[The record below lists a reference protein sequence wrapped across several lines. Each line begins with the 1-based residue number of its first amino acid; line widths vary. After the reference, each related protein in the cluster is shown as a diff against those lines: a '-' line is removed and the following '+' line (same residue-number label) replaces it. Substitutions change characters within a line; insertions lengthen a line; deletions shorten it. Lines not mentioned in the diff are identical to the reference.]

1 MRATIEIKPV
11 RHPAEKMS
19 FIKFPRYIY
28 KKDPYWVQPL
38 VGERKEFFNSKQN
51 PFFEHGEVEFFLAT
65 RNKEYV
71 GRIAAIV
78 DHNYNEFQKEK
89 AGFFGCFE
97 TSDDPQ
103 AAEALLDKAVNWVK
117 NKGMEIIYGPASFTA
132 NDEYGLLIEGF
143 DSPPVVMMPYN
154 PAYYPKLIE
163 QYGFQKARDLMAYF
177 MKADKPVPERIVKIS
192 NRIQQRKEIQ
202 LRTIDM
208 KHLEGEV
215 KIIRALYNK
224 VLENIWGF
232 VPLTDAEIN
241 RLVAHLKKIVEPGLV
256 IFAEIAGKPVG
267 FIISLPDI
275 NQALIKLN
283 GRLLPLGIFKLLRY
297 SRQINRIRVIT
308 MGVLPEYRKWG
319 IETLL
324 YIQTIRKGI
333 QLGYKGAELSF
344 VLEDNSMMNRAAK
357 SLGAALYKRYRI
369 YKKTLKY
376 NPGEQK

>member
-11 RHPAEKMS
+11 RTPAEKMS

-28 KKDPYWVQPL
+28 KRNPYWVQPL
-38 VGERKEFFNSKQN
+38 IGERKEFFNSKQN
-51 PFFEHGEVEFFLAT
+51 PFFEHGEVELFLAT
-65 RNKEYV
+65 RNNEYL

-97 TSDDPQ
+97 TIDDPQ

-202 LRTIDM
+202 LRIIDM
-208 KHLEGEV
+208 KRLSSEV
-215 KIIRALYNK
+215 KIIKNMYNK

-241 RLVAHLKKIVEPGLV
+241 RLVAHLKKIVEPELV
-256 IFAEIAGKPVG
+256 IFAEIDGNPVG

-283 GRLLPLGIFKLLRY
+283 GRLLPLGILKLLWY
-297 SRQINRIRVIT
+297 SRQINRIRVIS

-324 YIQTIRKGI
+324 YTQTIRKGI

-344 VLEDNSMMNRAAK
+344 VLEDNLMMNRAAR
-357 SLGAALYKRYRI
+357 SLGAALYKKYRI
-369 YKKTLKY
+369 YKKIIKSNT
-376 NPGEQK
+376 GEQK

>member
-1 MRATIEIKPV
+1 MGEAVEIKSV
-11 RHPAEKMS
+11 RTSAEKKS

-28 KKDPYWVQPL
+28 KRDPNWVQPL
-38 VGERKEFFNSKQN
+38 IGERGKFFNSKKN
-51 PFFEHGEVEFFLAT
+51 PFFEHGEVELFLAT
-65 RNKEYV
+65 RNKKHV

-78 DHNYNEFQKEK
+78 DHNYNEFQDEK

-97 TSDDPQ
+97 TIDDREV
-103 AAEALLDKAVNWVK
+103 AEVLLEKAVNWVK
-117 NKGMEIIYGPASFTA
+117 SKGMEIIYGPASFTA

-143 DSPPVVMMPYN
+143 DLPPVVMMSYN
-154 PAYYPKLIE
+154 PPYYPKLIE

-177 MKADKPVPERIVKIS
+177 MTDDKPIPERIVKIS
-192 NRIQQRKEIQ
+192 KRIQQRKEIQ

-208 KHLEGEV
+208 KQLEGEV
-215 KIIRALYNK
+215 KIIMALYNK

-241 RLVAHLKKIVEPGLV
+241 YLVAHLKKIVEPGLV
-256 IFAEIAGKPVG
+256 IFAEIDHKPVG

-283 GRLLPLGIFKLLRY
+283 GRLLPVGIFKLLWY
-297 SRQINRIRVIT
+297 SRQINRIRVIS

-324 YIQTIRKGI
+324 YIKTIQKGM

-344 VLEDNSMMNRAAK
+344 VLEDNSMMNRAAR

-369 YKKTLKY
+369 YKKTIVS
-376 NPGEQK
+376 NTGEQK